1 MAYDDEQTRKSRV
14 VVETP
19 NARREVV
26 HTDTARVPERS
37 GMSGG
42 LVAALVIAAVALV
55 TILFLFLMSRQTED
69 TTNANVAL
77 TAQQPTPL
85 PQTTIVQQPAPQQ
98 QPPIIIQQPAAPAT
112 QPAPIIVP
120 APATSGGTTRGGVD
134 DTTIQSN
141 IEKRFSD
148 DPTFS
153 SLGLSVMVIDG
164 KATLTGTVKTQ
175 TLKNQIERLVKGVKG
190 VREVDNQILVAG

>member
-26 HTDTARVPERS
+26 RTETARVPERA

-55 TILFLFLMSRQTED
+55 TILFLFLMSRQTDD

-77 TAQQPTPL
+77 TTQQPTPL

-98 QPPIIIQQPAAPAT
+98 QPPIIIQQPAPAT
-112 QPAPIIVP
+112 QPAPIIVSPP
-120 APATSGGTTRGGVD
+120 ASSSGTGNNGVD
-134 DTTIQSN
+134 DATIQSN

-175 TLKNQIERLVKGVKG
+175 ALKNQIERLVKGVKG
-190 VREVDNQILVAG
+190 VREVDNQILVSG